1 MGEEEHVG
9 VGVAKFAAVVA
20 LNPLNGDIKRGVNIS
35 EKVRKSGESVR
46 LETQRKRPEIMRAV
60 IKNNQI
66 ILITRDTSNGGGP
79 KITMY

>member
-9 VGVAKFAAVVA
+9 AGVVKFAAVVA
-20 LNPLNGDIKRGVNIS
+20 LNPLNGDIKLGVNIS

-46 LETQRKRPEIMRAV
+46 LETQRKCPEIMQAV

-66 ILITRDTSNGGGP
+66 ILMTRDTSNGGGP